1 MHLDI
6 KILNFLGKEYYI
18 YLIIQLVEETKVEEK
33 IINKIRKDKQ
43 YLKRLYNIIKK
54 YIDIESEMIDSE
66 TLLQLELISKI
77 DEDLTDIIYDI
88 LDIKNS

>member
-1 MHLDI
+1 M
-6 KILNFLGKEYYI
+6 
-18 YLIIQLVEETKVEEK
+18 EEK